1 MQTKSIDA
9 LRLWW
14 REINFTTGQ
23 RKALLAVAI
32 SAIAVSAF
40 FIFKPH
46 TAEAIVTPTPTIVA
60 PPMLVVDVQGE
71 VLKPGVYKLP
81 ANSRVNDA
89 IKAAGGASKSADLS
103 YLNQARL
110 VRDGEQIYVERKI
123 SISGG
128 TSNNRTTT
136 RRNSNTLTGIL
147 NINRATTKEL
157 EKLPGIGPVL
167 ASRIIDYRKLNGNFQ
182 SIEELSKVQGIGAST
197 LEKFKSKI
205 RV

>member
-1 MQTKSIDA
+1 MQTKTIDA

-46 TAEAIVTPTPTIVA
+46 TAEAIVTPTPTILA

-71 VLKPGVYKLP
+71 VLKPGVYELP
-81 ANSRVNDA
+81 TNSRVNDA
-89 IKAAGGASKSADLS
+89 IKAAGGASKNADLS
-103 YLNQARL
+103 YINQARL
-110 VRDGEQIYVERKI
+110 VKDGEQIYVERKL
-123 SISGG
+123 SISSG
-128 TSNNRTTT
+128 TSSNRTTA
-136 RRNSNTLTGIL
+136 RRSSNTLTGIL

-182 SIEELSKVQGIGAST
+182 SIEELGKVQGIGAST